1 MVCACACGSSNSLD
15 ANVALS
21 RPIRSFNG
29 SFVSLRTACS
39 DFMAHQ
45 QGAVQLAWHCR
56 CEPVARLVARG
67 HDEGAQGASACGR
80 CQNRCAPLAPQ
91 ALETGDFGIVVPIVF
106 ISLCMVLHR
115 PGGLCSDGG
124 YHFGGFPVW
133 KNPPLGS
140 YCRSV
145 SSAVQTAPTHG
156 KAMTLC
162 VWCSLPTHPLRVPS

>member
-1 MVCACACGSSNSLD
+1 MWTVGRSD
-15 ANVALS
+15 VAL
-21 RPIRSFNG
+21 G
-29 SFVSLRTACS
+29 V
-39 DFMAHQ
+39 
-45 QGAVQLAWHCR
+45 AWHCR

-124 YHFGGFPVW
+124 YHFGGYFQFG
-133 KNPPLGS
+133 KIPPSGVTAVA
-140 YCRSV
+140 SV
-145 SSAVQTAPTHG
+145 PLFKQRRHTAKP
-156 KAMTLC
+156 
-162 VWCSLPTHPLRVPS
+162 

>member
-1 MVCACACGSSNSLD
+1 MMSTGANSHEPTH
-15 ANVALS
+15 AASRMLS
-21 RPIRSFNG
+21 VE
-29 SFVSLRTACS
+29 VS
-39 DFMAHQ
+39 
-45 QGAVQLAWHCR
+45 
-56 CEPVARLVARG
+56 
-67 HDEGAQGASACGR
+67 
-80 CQNRCAPLAPQ
+80 APLAPQ

-156 KAMTLC
+156 KAMTFC